1 MNDFPFTIDG
11 NGNLVEQIVAGIR
24 HGIDDGHFPAGFRL
38 PVRSEMARLLGVGEN
53 TVKAAVAKLKEE
65 GLVTVRRRAGA
76 VIRDAGQISCSG
88 DVLIVSLDRVG
99 VYPSTCACSAMALE
113 FFRAGY
119 RAVTL
124 MIDSALAKREKERML
139 RQALATQ
146 PLLAVVHATSEDCEF
161 VSRLCKAAG
170 RRMIRACFSC
180 DFRQALDD
188 FASRCHLKGVRS
200 VCQFH
205 LGGMRVPY
213 DVCDRLKSANIDVER
228 VSVRPPGG
236 FSDLY
241 SIRKAAYA
249 AVERRLAACAL
260 PDLMY
265 FSDDYVA
272 KGGMLALARHGIV
285 TPRDLKVVVFANRGS
300 MPLWTVE
307 LTRIEND
314 PVAAGHRFGRAVVG
328 HLRGQELLDDPEPGT
343 FILGESF

>member
-1 MNDFPFTIDG
+1 MNDFLFTIDG

-38 PVRSEMARLLGVGEN
+38 PGRREMARFLGVGEN
-53 TVKAAVAKLKEE
+53 TVKAAIAKLKDE

-88 DVLIVSLDRVG
+88 DILVVSLDRVG

-113 FFRAGY
+113 FFQAGY

-124 MIDSALAKREKERML
+124 MIDSALTKREKERML

-213 DVCDRLKSANIDVER
+213 DVRDRLKSANINVELA
-228 VSVRPPGG
+228 SVRPTGG

-249 AVERRLAACAL
+249 AVERRLSAGPL

-300 MPLWTVE
+300 LPLWTVD

-328 HLRGQELLDDPEPGT
+328 YLRGQELACDPEPGT
-343 FILGESF
+343 FVLGESF